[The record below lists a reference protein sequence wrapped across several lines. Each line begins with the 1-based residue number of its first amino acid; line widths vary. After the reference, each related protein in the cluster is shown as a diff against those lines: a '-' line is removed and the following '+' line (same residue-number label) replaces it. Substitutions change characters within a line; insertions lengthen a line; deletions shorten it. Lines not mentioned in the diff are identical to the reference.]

1 MRRTFVTLLLL
12 TLAAWWP
19 GRAARAFTLTL
30 LDQAGLCAELTASAE
45 RLSLE
50 EPLVATLEVTAPV
63 QLQFTLPDLRRRLRG
78 FAVVED
84 FPAGRVEVGNKAR
97 TRWRLRLTPKGEGP
111 WRLMPFVLT
120 AQDSRLGTTASH
132 LTQAVDFPEPL
143 PLPGASGSPECDLAP
158 EWVAPGW
165 RTFGLWSLYGAL
177 AVALV
182 LGLWALGKRLRRT
195 LRERKLSPAQRAQ
208 VELERLL
215 LQNLPE
221 RGLFKRFY
229 AELTGVVRRYYE
241 RAYALRATRQTT
253 AEFLANL
260 AADAR
265 FSSDDRAALAD
276 FLTAADR
283 IKFANITATC
293 AEAEAATAAA
303 KRALTVRP
311 AETEGVAP

>member
-1 MRRTFVTLLLL
+1 MRRTAFTLLLL
-12 TLAAWWP
+12 TLAAGWP
-19 GRAARAFTLTL
+19 GARALAFTLTL
-30 LDQAGLCAELTASAE
+30 LDQAGVRAELTASAE
-45 RLSLE
+45 RLVRE
-50 EPLVATLEVTAPV
+50 EPVVATLEVTAPAHMQV
-63 QLQFTLPDLRRRLRG
+63 EVPDLRRRLRG

-84 FPAGRVEVGNKAR
+84 FPAGRTEAGNLAR
-97 TRWRLRLTPKGEGP
+97 TRWRLRLTPGGEGP
-111 WRLMPFVLT
+111 WRLMPFVLSV
-120 AQDSRLGTTASH
+120 QDRRTGKASEF
-132 LTQAVDFPEPL
+132 LTQAVLFPEPL

-165 RTFGLWSLYGAL
+165 RTFGLWFLYALGAGAL
-177 AVALV
+177 GI
-182 LGLWALGKRLRRT
+182 GLWLGGKRLRRT
-195 LRERKLSPAQRAQ
+195 LHERKLSPALRAQ
-208 VELERLL
+208 AELERLL
-215 LQNLPE
+215 LQNLPA

-253 AEFLANL
+253 SEFLANL

-265 FSSDDRAALAD
+265 FSPDDRSALAD

-293 AEAEAATAAA
+293 TEAEAATAAA

-311 AETEGVAP
+311 AEGEGLAP

>member
-1 MRRTFVTLLLL
+1 MRSCWFSLVLMAVAACGPWHRA
-12 TLAAWWP
+12 LA
-19 GRAARAFTLTL
+19 FSLTL
-30 LDQAGLCAELTASAE
+30 LDQAGLRAELTASAE
-45 RLSLE
+45 RLSRE
-50 EPLVATLEVTAPV
+50 EPLVATLEVTAPA
-63 QLQFTLPDLRRRLRG
+63 QLQVELPDLRRRFRG

-84 FPAGRVEVGNKAR
+84 FPAGRVEAGNKAR

-165 RTFGLWSLYGAL
+165 RTFGLWFLYGAL

-182 LGLWALGKRLRRT
+182 LGLWALGKRVRRT

-241 RAYALRATRQTT
+241 RAYTLRATRQTT